1 MNILLGIISIIFC
14 FSTIVLMEKAFK
26 KEGLFVWISIAT
38 ILANITVCKTVNLLG
53 FASSLGNVLFAS
65 NFLATDILVE
75 KYGKK
80 EGKKAV
86 LLGFISAV
94 IYIIISQI
102 TLLYIPDVE
111 DLAHESMVTLFS
123 LSFRTTIAS
132 LGMYLIANLVDI
144 WIFDKLKEKFPD
156 KLWLRN
162 NVATIVSNCAENFL
176 FNFLAFVGLL
186 PFNTILS
193 IAIICTV
200 IEIIIAICDTPFIY
214 LAKSDKF
221 DKLFKKEHVN

>member
-1 MNILLGIISIIFC
+1 MNIILGIVSIIFC
-14 FSTIVLMEKAFK
+14 FTTIVLMDKLFK

-38 ILANITVCKTVNLLG
+38 ILANITVCKTINLLG

-86 LLGFISAV
+86 LLGFLSAV
-94 IYIIISQI
+94 IFIVISQI

-111 DLAHESMVTLFS
+111 DLAHDSMVTLFS

-132 LGMYLIANLVDI
+132 LGMYLVANLVDI
-144 WIFDKLKEKFPD
+144 WIFDKLKEKFPN

-162 NVATIVSNCAENFL
+162 NVATIISNCGENFL

-186 PFNTILS
+186 PLNTILS
-193 IAIICTV
+193 IAIICTI

-214 LAKSDKF
+214 LAKLDKIN
-221 DKLFKKEHVN
+221 KKEHVN